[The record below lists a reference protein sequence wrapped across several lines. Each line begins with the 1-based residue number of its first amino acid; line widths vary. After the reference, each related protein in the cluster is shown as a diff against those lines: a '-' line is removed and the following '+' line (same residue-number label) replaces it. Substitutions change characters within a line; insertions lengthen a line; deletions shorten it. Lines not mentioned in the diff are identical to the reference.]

1 MNSIK
6 DLLDAGAKN
15 LLVFNQAPI
24 QALPNFDV
32 YHQNAYFTSLTQIG
46 NNALNTTLISLQQN
60 YKHASI
66 YMFDLHAL
74 ITDILSTNSSTFI
87 DTVDACWTTFNVT
100 TIIQNCTDPREYVF
114 LDSIHFSSTVQK
126 KIADAI
132 QPFLF
137 WNFNKHAPSP
147 YIIPY

>member
-1 MNSIK
+1 
-6 DLLDAGAKN
+6 
-15 LLVFNQAPI
+15 
-24 QALPNFDV
+24 
-32 YHQNAYFTSLTQIG
+32 
-46 NNALNTTLISLQQN
+46 
-60 YKHASI
+60 
-66 YMFDLHAL
+66 MFDLHAL